1 VREPAAENCAVDR
14 SAGMI
19 LLGPDG
25 QFIRKFAFATPVDD
39 IAAEL
44 REALAAYPAAPARR

>member
-1 VREPAAENCAVDR
+1 MREPAAENCAVDR

-39 IAAEL
+39 IVREL
-44 REALAAYPAAPARR
+44 GEILGTYAPASARR